1 MFISRYPGL
10 AKGSTFVKVPVSRRW
25 SMSDRDDFIA
35 WAKSRLRDAEIAL
48 HSGDAAPRRAIW
60 SRNDPV
66 TVLGAWKSATGQREV
81 SDLFG
86 QLEGTFSNCTSYSQ
100 EIIAAE
106 VIGDVAYT
114 VGYEHT
120 QASINGE
127 PRTYSLRATQVY
139 RREDGEW
146 KVAHRHA
153 DTVPDAEES

>member
-1 MFISRYPGL
+1 
-10 AKGSTFVKVPVSRRW
+10 
-25 SMSDRDDFIA
+25 MSDRDDFIA
-35 WAKSRLRDAEIAL
+35 WTKSRLRDAEIAL
-48 HSGDAAPRRAIW
+48 HNGDAAPRRAIW

-86 QLEGTFSNCTSYSQ
+86 QLEATFSNCTSYSI

-106 VIGDVAYT
+106 VIGDMAYT
-114 VGYEHT
+114 AGYEHT

-139 RREDGEW
+139 RREDGDW
-146 KVAHRHA
+146 KVIHRHA
-153 DTVPDAEES
+153 DTVLDAEES

>member
-1 MFISRYPGL
+1 
-10 AKGSTFVKVPVSRRW
+10 
-25 SMSDRDDFIA
+25 MSDQDDFIA

-48 HSGDAAPRRAIW
+48 HNGDVAPRRAIW

-81 SDLFG
+81 SDLFD
-86 QLEGTFSNCTSYSQ
+86 QVEATFSNCTSYSY
-100 EIIAAE
+100 EIIAAD
-106 VIGDVAYT
+106 VIGDMAYT

-120 QASINGE
+120 QASIEGE

>member
-1 MFISRYPGL
+1 
-10 AKGSTFVKVPVSRRW
+10 
-25 SMSDRDDFIA
+25 MSDRDEFIA
-35 WAKSRLRDAEIAL
+35 WTKSRLRDAEIAL
-48 HSGDAAPRRAIW
+48 HNGDAAPRRAIW

-81 SDLFG
+81 SDLFS
-86 QLEGTFSNCTSYSQ
+86 QLEATFSNCTSYSN

-106 VIGDVAYT
+106 VIGDMAYT
-114 VGYEHT
+114 AGYEHT
-120 QASINGE
+120 QASVNGE
-127 PRTYSLRATQVY
+127 PRTYSLRATQIY

>member
-1 MFISRYPGL
+1 
-10 AKGSTFVKVPVSRRW
+10 
-25 SMSDRDDFIA
+25 MSDLDDFMA
-35 WAKSRLRDAEIAL
+35 WTKSRLRDAEIAL
-48 HSGDAAPRRAIW
+48 HNGDVAPRRAIW

-66 TVLGAWKSATGQREV
+66 TVFGAWKSAAGQREV

-86 QLEGTFSNCTSYSQ
+86 QIEATFSNCTSYSY

-106 VIGDVAYT
+106 VIGDMAYT

-139 RREDGEW
+139 RREEGDW

-153 DTVPDAEES
+153 DTVPDSEES